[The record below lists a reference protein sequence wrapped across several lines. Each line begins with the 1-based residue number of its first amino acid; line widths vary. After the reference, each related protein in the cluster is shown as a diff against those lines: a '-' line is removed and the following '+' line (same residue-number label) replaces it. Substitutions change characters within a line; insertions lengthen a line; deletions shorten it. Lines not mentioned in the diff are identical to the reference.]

1 MCAGCDPAG
10 AHSILSVFRW
20 VILCGGAMSIQI
32 GQRVPEVVLPDL
44 NGRPVTLHFYRGRKV
59 ILFTWASW

>member
-1 MCAGCDPAG
+1 MA
-10 AHSILSVFRW
+10 IEV
-20 VILCGGAMSIQI
+20 

-44 NGRPVTLHFYRGRKV
+44 AGRPVALDAYRGRKV